1 VVFKSA
7 YIAHMH
13 IMKIVMQIL
22 DFFEL
27 PGLGVIISGTNS
39 DLDSLS
45 NEQIEKYIGNEV
57 LIQKADNSLIEVD
70 GVKVDI
76 GTSLIGRKNIHICLA
91 ENIKLSDLERNAT
104 VLSK

>member
-1 VVFKSA
+1 
-7 YIAHMH
+7 
-13 IMKIVMQIL
+13 MKKVMQICDML
-22 DFFEL
+22 EL

-39 DLDSLS
+39 ELDSLT

-57 LIQKADNSLIEVD
+57 LIQKADNSSIVVD

-91 ENIKLSDLERNAT
+91 ESIKLSDLERNAI